1 MTDNLNYINL
11 VHDIS
16 NTRVYKINN
25 ELFAYTAGRFSI
37 VPFSTTSIH
46 DMAEYLLKAVSD
58 ENIQVELMFGYKKGS
73 ISKKTKTKMNSLMG
87 IQEINLQLFIKYIT
101 LLL

>member
-11 VHDIS
+11 VHGIS
-16 NTRVYKINN
+16 NTRIYKMDN
-25 ELFAYTAGRFSI
+25 ELFSYTASRFSI

-46 DMAEYLLKAVSD
+46 DMAEYLLKSVSD

>member
-11 VHDIS
+11 VHGIS
-16 NTRVYKINN
+16 NTRVYKIDN
-25 ELFAYTAGRFSI
+25 ELFSYTASRFSI

-46 DMAEYLLKAVSD
+46 DMAEYLLKAVSN
-58 ENIQVELMFGYKKGS
+58 ENIQVELLFAFKKGS